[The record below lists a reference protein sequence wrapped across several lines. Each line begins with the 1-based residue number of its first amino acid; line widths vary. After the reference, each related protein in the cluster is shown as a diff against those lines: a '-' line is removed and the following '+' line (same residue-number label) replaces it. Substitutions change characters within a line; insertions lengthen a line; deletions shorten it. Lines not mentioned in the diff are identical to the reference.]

1 MQRNIWK
8 STSLKTREKNWKDQ
22 QAEINYLYT
31 HHHIHIQTNNRQSQT
46 SKCSSY
52 VMWVLHF
59 FIFPFYCVIDSEP
72 QNQICIASF
81 NNSKKCIFSLFL
93 QIMIKFYRRYCPW
106 MIIIPNDTY
115 ENNNETQSIADIFY
129 WELDWVMPFWACQP
143 DSNTRSCPL

>member
-1 MQRNIWK
+1 MQWNTWK
-8 STSLKTREKNWKDQ
+8 STSLKTREKIGSISRQKS
-22 QAEINYLYT
+22 ITY
-31 HHHIHIQTNNRQSQT
+31 IHIIIFIYKLTTDSHKQANVQA
-46 SKCSSY
+46 

-59 FIFPFYCVIDSEP
+59 FIFPFYCVIDSQH

-93 QIMIKFYRRYCPW
+93 QIMIKFYRRCCSW
-106 MIIIPNDTY
+106 IIIIPNNTY

-129 WELDWVMPFWACQP
+129 WELDWVMPIWVCQP